1 MNGFTRLGSHTSAN
15 YTLEQQISLQIGSL
29 KKHTAVVAEIDN
41 RKDSRIT
48 LNRYH
53 VSMIQRW
60 PCGAIKKKDCISIS
74 LAVIPSFVEGRAL
87 GKARKKSA
95 VARRSSI
102 RARCIPKQTIR
113 ISHIVDSTRGQY
125 QETYSLIHHQMV
137 KRPPSFLSLGF
148 STSRG

>member
-1 MNGFTRLGSHTSAN
+1 MGRFTKLEAILVPIIHSNSTFSVDRLPENHTD
-15 YTLEQQISLQIGSL
+15 I
-29 KKHTAVVAEIDN
+29 VAEIN
-41 RKDSRIT
+41 NWKDSNLT

-53 VSMIQRW
+53 ASMIQRW

-113 ISHIVDSTRGQY
+113 ISSTGDSTHGQY
-125 QETYSLIHHQMV
+125 QGTYSLTHHQMV
-137 KRPPSFLSLGF
+137 KKHPSFLSLGF
-148 STSRG
+148 PTSRG

>member
-1 MNGFTRLGSHTSAN
+1 MGRFTKLEAILVPIIHSNSTFSVDRLPENHTD
-15 YTLEQQISLQIGSL
+15 I
-29 KKHTAVVAEIDN
+29 VAEIN
-41 RKDSRIT
+41 NWKDSNLT

-53 VSMIQRW
+53 ASMIQRW

-113 ISHIVDSTRGQY
+113 ISSTGDSTHGQY
-125 QETYSLIHHQMV
+125 QGDYSLTHHQMV
-137 KRPPSFLSLGF
+137 KKHPSFLSLGF
-148 STSRG
+148 PTSRG